1 MAFLPQNCS
10 NFYLVQ
16 PGIKQNLLK
25 LHPPRRFS
33 QKRKMAKVVALYI
46 TSKVTGS
53 STSPYAMQNF
63 ISQAFFYCRYDQN
76 WSHRNLCRKDGDS
89 PSSGFI
95 LIVFIC

>member
-63 ISQAFFYCRYDQN
+63 ISQIGQTETFAVKMAIHPLQASF
-76 WSHRNLCRKDGDS
+76 
-89 PSSGFI
+89 
-95 LIVFIC
+95 